1 LVDRRPDGYHAGYKD
16 VPNGQQN
23 LIYNET
29 DCKINWQYLRLKVD
43 IIDRE
48 YVEMQC
54 QNKIYDLRGT
64 KITAVDKYRRI
75 DGLINPVIWLETD
88 TNRRVFL
95 YIDSFVA
102 SQE

>member
-1 LVDRRPDGYHAGYKD
+1 
-16 VPNGQQN
+16 VPGGSQN

-29 DCKINWQYLRLKVD
+29 DCKINWQYLRLK
-43 IIDRE
+43 IDFKNHE

-54 QNKIYDLRGT
+54 QNKVFDLRGT
-64 KITAVDKYRRI
+64 PITTVDKYRRI

-95 YIDSFVA
+95 YIDSFVV